1 MNVWVTRDEPADGPL
16 STALRKVG
24 LTVVLE
30 PVVERRVITDAA
42 EELSALGPD
51 DWLVLTS
58 PFAVRAVAGARFAGA
73 RLESRSSTPA
83 RVPRTAV
90 VGDASRGAAE
100 ECGLRVEL
108 VSKGGT
114 AHDLFRE
121 LQERVSSGK
130 VCYPRSSLASPPEP
144 WDAVEVLSPV
154 LYETVPRTF
163 DGSVVKRVEVV
174 AVASPS
180 AVDAIGPLDLP
191 FASIGPST
199 SAALR
204 RIGCEPWV
212 EAPARSFKSLAAA
225 IAAQ

>member
-24 LTVVLE
+24 LTAVLE
-30 PVVERRVITDAA
+30 PVIERRVVTDAA
-42 EELSALGPD
+42 EELNALGPD

-58 PFAVRAVAGARFAGA
+58 PFAVRAVASG
-73 RLESRSSTPA
+73 PA
-83 RVPRTAV
+83 RIPRTAV
-90 VGDASRGAAE
+90 VGHASREVAE
-100 ECGLRVEL
+100 HFGFRVEL

-121 LQERVSSGK
+121 LQERVSSGR
-130 VCYPRSSLASPPEP
+130 VCYPRSSLVQPPEP
-144 WDAVEVLSPV
+144 WGAVEVLSPV
-154 LYETVPRTF
+154 LYETVPRAF
-163 DGSVVKRVEVV
+163 DESVVKRVEVV

-212 EAPARSFKSLAAA
+212 EASDRSFKSLAAA